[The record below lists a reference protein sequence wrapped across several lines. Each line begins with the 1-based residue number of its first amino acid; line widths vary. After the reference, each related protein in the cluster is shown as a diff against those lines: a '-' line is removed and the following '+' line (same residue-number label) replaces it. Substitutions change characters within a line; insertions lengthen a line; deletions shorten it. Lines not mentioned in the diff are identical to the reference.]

1 MLMFNWMVLH
11 EKIEKQFEVRST
23 ECVSTCSVA
32 VPVKLCLVAEAS
44 GQDSRHL
51 TLDTAGII

>member
-11 EKIEKQFEVRST
+11 EKIEKQFEVKGT
-23 ECVSTCSVA
+23 ECVSTCSVSL
-32 VPVKLCLVAEAS
+32 PVKLCPVAEAS
-44 GQDSRHL
+44 GQDSWHL

>member
-1 MLMFNWMVLH
+1 MLMFSWMVLH
-11 EKIEKQFEVRST
+11 EKIEKQFEVKGT
-23 ECVSTCSVA
+23 ECVS
-32 VPVKLCLVAEAS
+32 VKLCLVAEAS

>member
-1 MLMFNWMVLH
+1 MK
-11 EKIEKQFEVRST
+11 KIEKQFEVKGA

-32 VPVKLCLVAEAS
+32 VAVKLCLVAEAS
-44 GQDSRHL
+44 GQESWHL

>member
-1 MLMFNWMVLH
+1 MK
-11 EKIEKQFEVRST
+11 KIEKQFEVKGA

-32 VPVKLCLVAEAS
+32 VAVKLCLVAEAS